1 MSMNLN
7 KRGKM
12 KKISLIL
19 SIILLSVNLYSEE
32 VNKLQV
38 EDKLDVLDK
47 QSKEFFKSITG
58 LEKTYLEEQMQEIKN
73 KKDEADKGIKT
84 QNPQAVSNSGAE
96 AVVMTEEEY
105 EKNVFNHQNEIARIT
120 TDFTRTRKI
129 KDLKIK
135 SMYSFNGKDYA
146 VLLLNDSESTSQTK
160 SLTELSG
167 NIEGRYVEGD
177 NILGL
182 KIIDINT
189 RTKSIELFKKLDED
203 TGYTIYLS
211 NHGINVS
218 NLEKIDKNDPRYT
231 KTAPKNMPKREAI
244 YTKVEENYQP
254 VQNLIKKE
262 PKIEAKIER
271 KVEEKIIERK
281 EFVEESGKKQADVK
295 KAFEEID
302 TKMTTNN
309 AKNEC
314 YIVNKQNL
322 NVRIE
327 PSESSRILRV
337 MKINDVFLI
346 QNKKDNWLNIN
357 TIYKKVSGDIMD
369 VSTQSNWVQDDDGSL
384 SKTACK

>member
-1 MSMNLN
+1 MSLNLN
-7 KRGKM
+7 KREKM
-12 KKISLIL
+12 RKITILISTICL
-19 SIILLSVNLYSEE
+19 CSTLFAQNGQTAQTTETITNV
-32 VNKLQV
+32 
-38 EDKLDVLDK
+38 DKLDALDR

-58 LEKTYLEEQMQEIKN
+58 LEKSYLEDQMQEIKN
-73 KKDEADKGIKT
+73 KKDEAEQKGVRSQNTPQAT
-84 QNPQAVSNSGAE
+84 QNEVI
-96 AVVMTEEEY
+96 MTEEEY

-135 SMYSFNGKDYA
+135 SMYTFNGKDYA
-146 VLLLNDSESTSQTK
+146 VLLLDDSESSSRNKTS
-160 SLTELSG
+160 TELSG

-189 RTKSIELFKKLDED
+189 RTKSIELYKKLDED

-302 TKMTTNN
+302 
-309 AKNEC
+309 AKGEC

-322 NVRIE
+322 NVRVE
-327 PSESSRILRV
+327 PNEGSRVLRI